1 MMTTIKSRAEWIN
14 EAMLAVSAEIERAI
28 QKHGVSQTP
37 LNRWQLSSESFIILA
52 EEVGEV
58 ARALTHDEGNPEHL
72 ETELIQVAAMAVAFY
87 VGAKKRRLYG
97 GRLYGV

>member
-1 MMTTIKSRAEWIN
+1 MRRTMTTTIRAEDIH
-14 EAMLAVSAEIERAI
+14 EALEAVHTEIERAI

-37 LNRWQLSSESFIILA
+37 LNMYQSESESFIILA

-58 ARALTHDEGNPEHL
+58 ARALTHDEGDPEHL

-97 GRLYGV
+97 V